1 VTSARRFWTTAAAV
15 EGVFGQMKPTLT
27 VEQRAR
33 ALWILENVRES
44 IAKEVGGD
52 PLLEF
57 ALRRY
62 VYVRLSYDERGN
74 PVQRRK
80 LKVKLFDRQQ
90 GRCPLCGEAS

>member
-1 VTSARRFWTTAAAV
+1 
-15 EGVFGQMKPTLT
+15 MKPILT

-33 ALWILENVRES
+33 ALRILENVRES
-44 IAKEVGGD
+44 IAKEAGED

-74 PVQRRK
+74 
-80 LKVKLFDRQQ
+80 
-90 GRCPLCGEAS
+90 RCSGANSKSSSSTGSKGAIHCAAKHHDAIKSGA